1 MAVRNNS
8 LLNIS
13 DRQKQTNRQFEGKQK
28 KSFIQK
34 ITNKKNAAKVRKNIV
49 RPNQF
54 NQFVNQRFLS
64 TQNYTENKNIY
75 I

>member
-13 DRQKQTNRQFEGKQK
+13 DRQKPTNRQFEGKQK

-34 ITNKKNAAKVRKNIV
+34 ITNKKKMLQKYERI
-49 RPNQF
+49 
-54 NQFVNQRFLS
+54 L
-64 TQNYTENKNIY
+64 
-75 I
+75 